1 MSDPDGTIYLPWL
14 NEDPQEFP
22 ALDTALDEPN
32 GLLAAGGDLSA
43 ERIQSAYQQG
53 IFPWFEQDQ
62 PILWWSPNPRSVI
75 YAQEFRPSRSL
86 AKTIRK
92 QVYDV
97 SFDTAFERVIRA
109 CAEPRKDQADTW
121 ITEDMIS
128 AYQQLHALGVA
139 HSIECW
145 ADEKLVGGLYGLA
158 IGRVFFGES
167 MFSRSTDA
175 SKVAFATLV
184 NWLTDWGYCLIDCQV
199 SNPHLTSLGAI
210 ELPRET
216 FMATLEENVKLQVS
230 PQAWI

>member
-1 MSDPDGTIYLPWL
+1 MNDRNETIYLPFL
-14 NEDPQEFP
+14 NEDPQAFP
-22 ALDTALDEPN
+22 ELDEALEEPN
-32 GLLAAGGDLSA
+32 GLLAAGGDLSP

-53 IFPWFEQDQ
+53 IFPWFEQGQ

-75 YAQEFRPSRSL
+75 YPNQFKASRSL

-92 QVYDV
+92 QLYDV
-97 SFDTAFERVIRA
+97 SFDRAFEQVIRA
-109 CAEPRKDQADTW
+109 CAEPRKDQIDTW
-121 ITEDMIS
+121 ITADMIS
-128 AYQQLHALGVA
+128 AYRQLYMLGVA

-145 ADEKLVGGLYGLA
+145 ADGKLVGGLYGLA

-184 NWLTDWGYCLIDCQV
+184 SWLKDWGYYLIDCQV

-216 FMATLEENVKLQVS
+216 FVTTLEENVNLQVS
-230 PQAWI
+230 PLAWI